1 MALIVPTVTAF
12 EPHEYRAQMEKLA
25 TFAQRIHI
33 DLMDG
38 EFAPTQS
45 PGLDQVWWPEGVV
58 ADIHLMFQ
66 RPADQLEQLIKLK
79 PHLVVIHAEAEV
91 DHFDFAAKLNQA
103 GIRAGLA
110 ILAETPV
117 SDYYD
122 YFPSFDHAL
131 VFSGKL
137 GYHGGLA
144 DTRLLNKVSELHEKF
159 PHLEVGWD
167 GGINLENIRELATN
181 GVQVLNVGGAIAQ
194 AADPAAQYDLLV
206 IQAGINGTN

>member
-1 MALIVPTVTAF
+1 MPVIAPTVTAF
-12 EPHEYRAQMEKLA
+12 EPHEYREQMEKLA
-25 TFAQRIHI
+25 TFAQRIHV

-38 EFAPTQS
+38 EFASSSS
-45 PGLDQVWWPEGVV
+45 PSVEQCWWPDGVI

-66 RPADQLEQLIKLK
+66 RPAEQLEQLIKLK
-79 PHLVVIHAEAEV
+79 PHLVVIHAEADV
-91 DHFDFAAKLNQA
+91 DHLDFAAKLNTA

-110 ILAETPV
+110 LLSETPV
-117 SDYYD
+117 SDHYD

-159 PHLEVGWD
+159 PHLEVAWD

-181 GVQVLNVGGAIAQ
+181 GVQVLNVGGAIANAPDPQ
-194 AADPAAQYDLLV
+194 AAYDSLQTKIL
-206 IQAGINGTN
+206 QG